1 VVIDD
6 AWMGA
11 RDEQGRIRPNEK
23 FPDMRAL
30 ADAVHARGLKLGI
43 YSSPGPKTCE
53 GFEGSYRHEA
63 QDAATFAAW
72 GVDFLKYDWCSYEEI
87 APNHS
92 LPELQK
98 PYRIMSDALA
108 RVDRDIVHA
117 ICQYGYG
124 DVWQWGA
131 DVGGHL
137 WRSSGD
143 LLDQWANLQSVG
155 FRQAGRERF
164 TRPGAWNDTDMLVV
178 GTLGWGPDLRPTR
191 LTQNE
196 QLLHLSLW
204 ALQAAPLF
212 IGADLSKL
220 DDFTLALLTN
230 DEVLDV
236 DQDPLGEA
244 AHRVWADARREIWAR
259 PLSDGT
265 QAVGLFNRGLAPR
278 EVTVEWSQ
286 LGLAGPQDVR
296 DLWQRRDIGRFADKF
311 STTVPRHGAVF
322 IKVGKPRKRTE

>member
-1 VVIDD
+1 
-6 AWMGA
+6 
-11 RDEQGRIRPNEK
+11 
-23 FPDMRAL
+23 
-30 ADAVHARGLKLGI
+30 
-43 YSSPGPKTCE
+43 
-53 GFEGSYRHEA
+53 
-63 QDAATFAAW
+63 
-72 GVDFLKYDWCSYEEI
+72 
-87 APNHS
+87 
-92 LPELQK
+92 
-98 PYRIMSDALA
+98 
-108 RVDRDIVHA
+108 
-117 ICQYGYG
+117 
-124 DVWQWGA
+124 
-131 DVGGHL
+131 L